1 MTKEEY
7 IEKQKACDT
16 LCDVTDELVEERN
29 FMKCVTCPFCKE
41 IVDAIVTKSTIAC
54 PKCEIIVER

>member
-7 IEKQKACDT
+7 AEKQKKCNS
-16 LCDVTDELVEERN
+16 LCDVTHELVEERN

-41 IVDAIVTKSTIAC
+41 IVDAIVTTRTIAC
-54 PKCEIIVER
+54 PACEIIVER